1 MKKIFSII
9 TILLSSLLFSQQV
22 YSLNANGADAPN
34 NSYFKDL
41 NGELNPY
48 IGLWK
53 GNWNGK
59 IVFLELKKQKYFLG
73 INGKGIYKD
82 MILGERK
89 IVNTNS
95 IIEVDKITNFDNNQ
109 FHEFSGIH
117 KKFDSSQ
124 SPQLYF
130 APDNMC
136 GKTANLDVTFL
147 NAAKTQMSLHLI
159 YNPSTIDD
167 TCPYYNSVI
176 QGNDFPINFPKDIV
190 LTKQ

>member
-41 NGELNPY
+41 NGELDLY
-48 IGLWK
+48 VGLWK
-53 GNWNGK
+53 GNWMGK
-59 IVFLELKKQKYFLG
+59 TLYIQFKKVKYFVG
-73 INGKGIYKD
+73 TNGEGIYQD
-82 MILGERK
+82 RILGERK
-89 IVNTNS
+89 VIEANGIVS
-95 IIEVDKITNFDNNQ
+95 IDRIANFDNQKPQ
-109 FHEFSGIH
+109 FKGINFKFSNPSQKQIYFVTGI
-117 KKFDSSQ
+117 
-124 SPQLYF
+124 
-130 APDNMC
+130 C

-147 NAAKTQMSLHLI
+147 DNAKTQMSLHLI

>member
-73 INGKGIYKD
+73 INGKGI
-82 MILGERK
+82 
-89 IVNTNS
+89 
-95 IIEVDKITNFDNNQ
+95 
-109 FHEFSGIH
+109 
-117 KKFDSSQ
+117 
-124 SPQLYF
+124 
-130 APDNMC
+130 
-136 GKTANLDVTFL
+136 
-147 NAAKTQMSLHLI
+147 
-159 YNPSTIDD
+159 
-167 TCPYYNSVI
+167 
-176 QGNDFPINFPKDIV
+176 
-190 LTKQ
+190 

>member
-1 MKKIFSII
+1 MEK
-9 TILLSSLLFSQQV
+9 
-22 YSLNANGADAPN
+22 
-34 NSYFKDL
+34 
-41 NGELNPY
+41 E
-48 IGLWK
+48 
-53 GNWNGK
+53 
-59 IVFLELKKQKYFLG
+59 
-73 INGKGIYKD
+73 YKD